1 MKYKFLMFLVSA
13 AAIFAS
19 CDDTTNDIGTSLL
32 HNMDNLA
39 VTTDSFVVSS
49 RSIAA
54 DSVYSRATTG
64 YLGRIKDPET
74 GTYVTGNFMTQFH
87 MLEDYANLFPK
98 ADSIVSRIDGQI
110 VADSCEIRLFYSN
123 FYGDSLATMK
133 LTVHEMAKPMLEN
146 QKYYSSFDPKA
157 EGYLRSD
164 GIHQGKAYTLVD
176 LALSSEERQSSNYTN
191 NIRIVLDKE
200 YTDRDGNTYNNFGTY
215 LLNTYYK
222 NPSAFGNSLKFM
234 NEILPGFYFE
244 HTGGIGSMAYVGL
257 TRLNVYYRF
266 LDSDTVCVGAA
277 SFAGT
282 EEVLQATKI
291 ENDKQKIKSLVADN
305 TCTYLKTPA
314 GIFTELTLPV
324 DEILRGH
331 EKDSLN
337 TAKIV
342 LPRINNEKQSDYAF
356 TAPTSL
362 LMIPRDSLY
371 SFFEHNQLVNSRS
384 SFLASNTVSTSNSYT
399 FNNIS
404 QLINLMNANRSSEN
418 WNKVVVIPVTVDTSG
433 KVSHNMALNS
443 TRLVGGSENPYAPIK
458 ITVIYSQF
466 K

>member
-1 MKYKFLMFLVSA
+1 MFLVSA
-13 AAIFAS
+13 TAIFAS

-200 YTDRDGNTYNNFGTY
+200 YTDRNGNTYNNFGTY

>member
-1 MKYKFLMFLVSA
+1 MFLVSA

-200 YTDRDGNTYNNFGTY
+200 YTDRDGNAYNNFGTY

>member
-1 MKYKFLMFLVSA
+1 MFLVSA

-458 ITVIYSQF
+458 ISVIYSQF

>member
-1 MKYKFLMFLVSA
+1 MFLVSA

-164 GIHQGKAYTLVD
+164 GIHEGKAYTLVD

-191 NIRIVLDKE
+191 NIRIVFDKE

-418 WNKVVVIPVTVDTSG
+418 WNKVVVIPVTVDTSS

>member
-1 MKYKFLMFLVSA
+1 MFLVSA

-164 GIHQGKAYTLVD
+164 GIHEGKAYTLVD

-191 NIRIVLDKE
+191 NIRIVFDKE
-200 YTDRDGNTYNNFGTY
+200 YTDRNGNTYNNFGTY

-324 DEILRGH
+324 EEILRGH

>member
-1 MKYKFLMFLVSA
+1 MFLVSA

-164 GIHQGKAYTLVD
+164 GIHEGKAYTLVD

>member
-176 LALSSEERQSSNYTN
+176 LALSGEERQSSNYTN

-342 LPRINNEKQSDYAF
+342 LPLINNEKQSDYAF

-418 WNKVVVIPVTVDTSG
+418 W
-433 KVSHNMALNS
+433 
-443 TRLVGGSENPYAPIK
+443 
-458 ITVIYSQF
+458 
-466 K
+466 

>member
-146 QKYYSSFDPKA
+146 QKYYSSFDPEA

-164 GIHQGKAYTLVD
+164 GIHEGKAYTLVD

-314 GIFTELTLPV
+314 GIFTELTLPI

-433 KVSHNMALNS
+433 KVAHNMALNS

>member
-1 MKYKFLMFLVSA
+1 MFLVSA

-324 DEILRGH
+324 EEILRGH

-433 KVSHNMALNS
+433 KISHNMALNS

>member
-1 MKYKFLMFLVSA
+1 
-13 AAIFAS
+13 
-19 CDDTTNDIGTSLL
+19 
-32 HNMDNLA
+32 
-39 VTTDSFVVSS
+39 
-49 RSIAA
+49 
-54 DSVYSRATTG
+54 
-64 YLGRIKDPET
+64 
-74 GTYVTGNFMTQFH
+74 
-87 MLEDYANLFPK
+87 
-98 ADSIVSRIDGQI
+98 
-110 VADSCEIRLFYSN
+110 
-123 FYGDSLATMK
+123 
-133 LTVHEMAKPMLEN
+133 
-146 QKYYSSFDPKA
+146 
-157 EGYLRSD
+157 
-164 GIHQGKAYTLVD
+164 
-176 LALSSEERQSSNYTN
+176 
-191 NIRIVLDKE
+191 
-200 YTDRDGNTYNNFGTY
+200 
-215 LLNTYYK
+215 
-222 NPSAFGNSLKFM
+222 
-234 NEILPGFYFE
+234 
-244 HTGGIGSMAYVGL
+244 
-257 TRLNVYYRF
+257 
-266 LDSDTVCVGAA
+266 
-277 SFAGT
+277 
-282 EEVLQATKI
+282 
-291 ENDKQKIKSLVADN
+291 
-305 TCTYLKTPA
+305 
-314 GIFTELTLPV
+314 V

-433 KVSHNMALNS
+433 KVAHNMALNS

>member
-1 MKYKFLMFLVSA
+1 MFLVSA

-433 KVSHNMALNS
+433 KVAHNMALNS

>member
-1 MKYKFLMFLVSA
+1 MFLVSA

>member
-1 MKYKFLMFLVSA
+1 MFLVSA

-157 EGYLRSD
+157 EGYLRSN

-418 WNKVVVIPVTVDTSG
+418 WNKVVVIPVMVDTSG

>member
-1 MKYKFLMFLVSA
+1 MFLVSA
-13 AAIFAS
+13 AALFTS

-32 HNMDNLA
+32 HNMDNLS
-39 VTTDSFVVSS
+39 VTTDSFVITS

-54 DSVYSRATTG
+54 DSVYSRSTMG

-74 GTYVTGNFMTQFH
+74 NTYVTGNFMTQFH
-87 MLEDYANLFPK
+87 MLEDYADIFPK

-110 VADSCEIRLFYSN
+110 VADSCELRLFFSN

-133 LTVHEMAKPMLEN
+133 LTVHEMSKPMLEN
-146 QKYYSSFDPKA
+146 QIYYSSFDPKK
-157 EGYLRSD
+157 EGYIRSD
-164 GIHQGKAYTLVD
+164 GIHQDKAYTLID
-176 LALSSEERQSSNYTN
+176 LSLSSRERQSKDYSNN
-191 NIRIVLDKE
+191 VRIMLDKE

-215 LLNTYYK
+215 LLNAYYK
-222 NPSAFGNSLKFM
+222 NPKAFGNSLKFM
-234 NEILPGFYFE
+234 NEVVPGFYFE
-244 HTGGIGSMAYVGL
+244 HTGGIGSMAYIGL

-266 LDSDTVCVGAA
+266 ISNDSVQVGAA

-282 EEVLQATKI
+282 EEVLQTTKI
-291 ENDKQKIKSLVADN
+291 ENDKQKIQSLVADN

-314 GIFTELTLPV
+314 GIFTELTLPI
-324 DEILRGH
+324 DQILRGH
-331 EKDSLN
+331 ENDSLN

-342 LPRINNEKQSDYAF
+342 LPRINNETQSDYAF
-356 TAPTSL
+356 SAPPTL

-371 SFFEHNQLVNSRS
+371 TFFEHNQLVNNRS
-384 SFLASNTVSTSNSYT
+384 SFTATNNVSNLNSYT

-404 QLINLMNANRSSEN
+404 QLINIMNANRSSEN
-418 WNKVVVIPVTVDTSG
+418 WNKVVLIPVIIDASG
-433 KVSHNMALNS
+433 KVSHNMSLNS
-443 TRLVGGSENPYAPIK
+443 TRLVGGSGSPYSPIK

>member
-1 MKYKFLMFLVSA
+1 MFLVSA
-13 AAIFAS
+13 TAIFAS

>member
-200 YTDRDGNTYNNFGTY
+200 YTDRDGNAYNNFGTY